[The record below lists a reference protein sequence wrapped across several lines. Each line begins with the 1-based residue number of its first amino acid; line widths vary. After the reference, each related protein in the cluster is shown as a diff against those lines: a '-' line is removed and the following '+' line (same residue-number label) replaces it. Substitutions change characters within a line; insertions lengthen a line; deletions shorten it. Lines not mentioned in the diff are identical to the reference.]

1 MNDDTSITYQV
12 GLLVSVLV
20 GLVILLIVIAP
31 IKNNETNNEKCSEI
45 KEIMSDNNELTNLQD
60 YPNILNDLEEYVNDK
75 CNNNEDSDKQ

>member
-45 KEIMSDNNELTNLQD
+45 KEIMSDNNELTNLQN

>member
-20 GLVILLIVIAP
+20 GLVILLIIIAP

>member
-20 GLVILLIVIAP
+20 GLVILLIIIAP

-45 KEIMSDNNELTNLQD
+45 KEIMSDNKELTNLQD

-75 CNNNEDSDKQ
+75 CNNNEDIDKQ

>member
-20 GLVILLIVIAP
+20 GLVILLIIIAP

-45 KEIMSDNNELTNLQD
+45 KEIMSDNNELTNLQN